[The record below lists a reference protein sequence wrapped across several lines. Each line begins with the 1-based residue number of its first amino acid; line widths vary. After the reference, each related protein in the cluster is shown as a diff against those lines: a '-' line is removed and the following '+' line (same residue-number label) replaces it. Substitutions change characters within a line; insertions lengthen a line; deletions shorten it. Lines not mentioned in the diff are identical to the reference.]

1 MDEEFLENLG
11 DEDFFDNQINAM
23 MDEMT
28 SNTFIFIGIGV
39 GTWICGWVQ
48 GTILMIVST
57 RITNR
62 LRIKVPVRALSIQFV
77 ADQLVT
83 GDEVL
88 WVNFAARRWLL

>member
-1 MDEEFLENLG
+1 MTIATMDEEFLENLA

-62 LRIKVPVRALSIQFV
+62 LRIKVPVRAL
-77 ADQLVT
+77 
-83 GDEVL
+83 
-88 WVNFAARRWLL
+88 R

>member
-1 MDEEFLENLG
+1 MTIATMDEEFLENLA

-28 SNTFIFIGIGV
+28 SNTIIFIGIGV

-62 LRIKVPVRALSIQFV
+62 LRIKVPVRAL
-77 ADQLVT
+77 
-83 GDEVL
+83 
-88 WVNFAARRWLL
+88 R